1 MTSRLRK
8 AFINNLQFA
17 DWMDYDTKQSA
28 KEKVQRSQ
36 NIIRQIHGWF
46 QYLIIYNLQLV
57 LFNFG
62 I

>member
-1 MTSRLRK
+1 MTSRLRE

-36 NIIRQIHGWF
+36 NIIRQVHSWF
-46 QYLIIYNLQLV
+46 QYLIIYN
-57 LFNFG
+57 F
-62 I
+62 